1 MTALS
6 KTKRF
11 VDEFANQKWTT
22 LSSPFYFIF
31 GFVWFVI
38 SLILYVL
45 MYPFIPMSFNEY
57 TTFYWDETVVMRGTD
72 VFTYFFQLI
81 TGKRIK
87 WLDEYMLNREY
98 NEECIWEGKE
108 YLCKVDGGYPLSNP
122 DTVKILYDGA
132 WHEVNFNEVE
142 IC

>member
-31 GFVWFVI
+31 GFVWFFV

-108 YLCKVDGGYPLSNP
+108 YLCKVEGGYPLSNP
-122 DTVKILYDGA
+122 DTVMILYDGA

>member
-31 GFVWFVI
+31 GFVWFFV

-122 DTVKILYDGA
+122 DTVMILYDGA

>member
-122 DTVKILYDGA
+122 DTVMILYDGA